1 MPFLNLDTF
10 RSTPLR
16 RDPFEFLVVPGF
28 LCGELKQA
36 LSLDYPV
43 VVKPGS
49 YPASEVE
56 YGPSFHALLDELQGP
71 EFETA
76 VEEKFGIELGGYPTM
91 VTLRGRCQKKDG
103 RIHTDSKS
111 KIITA
116 LVYMNDGWKADCGR
130 LRLLRSKDDLDDMV
144 AEVSPEWGTL
154 LIFRRAD
161 NSFHGHRPFVG
172 ERRSIQLNW
181 VTDHAEVE
189 REIARHRMSARV
201 KRFVPFI

>member
-1 MPFLNLDTF
+1 MPYLNLDTF

-16 RDPFEFLVVPGF
+16 RNPFEFLVVPDF
-28 LCGELKQA
+28 LCGESKHT
-36 LSLDYPV
+36 LSPDYPV
-43 VVKPGS
+43 VARPGS
-49 YPASEVE
+49 YPASEVA
-56 YGPSFHALLDELQGP
+56 YGPSFRALLDELQGP

-76 VEEKFGIELGGYPTM
+76 VEEKFGIELGAYPTM
-91 VTLRGRCQKKDG
+91 VTLRGRCRKKDG

-116 LVYMNDGWKADCGR
+116 LVYMNEGWKSDCGR
-130 LRLLRSKDDLDDMV
+130 LRLLRSRHDLDDMV
-144 AEVSPEWGTL
+144 TEVSPEWGTL
-154 LIFRRAD
+154 LVFRRTE

-189 REIARHRMSARV
+189 RQIARHRMSARV
-201 KRFVPFI
+201 KRLIPFI